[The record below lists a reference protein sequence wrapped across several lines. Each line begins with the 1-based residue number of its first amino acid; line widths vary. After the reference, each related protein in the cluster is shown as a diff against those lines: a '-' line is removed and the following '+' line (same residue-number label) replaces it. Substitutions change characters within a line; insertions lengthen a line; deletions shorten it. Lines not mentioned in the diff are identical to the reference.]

1 MGGVGV
7 GALAAAVSSLELA
20 PVTEEIEQVL
30 RVRDRLDAK
39 ISEALRY
46 FDSEEAWAA
55 DASLSLTAWLAAHG
69 RACRREAHREA
80 VAARRLAQLR

>member
-39 ISEALRY
+39 ISEALREL
-46 FDSEEAWAA
+46 DVREEWASDGA
-55 DASLSLTAWLAAHG
+55 LSLTAWLISHG
-69 RACRREAHREA
+69 RRSQRGAWPSCR
-80 VAARRLAQLR
+80 